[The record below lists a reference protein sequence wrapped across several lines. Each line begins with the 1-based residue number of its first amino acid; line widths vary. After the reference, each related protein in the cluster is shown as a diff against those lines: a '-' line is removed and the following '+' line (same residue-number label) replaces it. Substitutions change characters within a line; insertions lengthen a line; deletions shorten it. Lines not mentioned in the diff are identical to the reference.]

1 MALFR
6 FTSIAKHL
14 SAPYWG
20 VIWQGTSSVLA
31 FNGTAEY
38 TENDSDEFESGKR
51 YAFLM
56 FSTDE
61 NLSEVIE
68 DVANFL
74 GDLGWNQI
82 DIRRTKDV
90 SNETEL
96 EDGVVKEAFDFAKEN
111 RFAVILYPEPVDELV
126 YL

>member
-1 MALFR
+1 M
-6 FTSIAKHL
+6 
-14 SAPYWG
+14 
-20 VIWQGTSSVLA
+20 LA

-38 TENDSDEFESGKR
+38 TENDSDKFENGKR

-82 DIRRTKDV
+82 DIRRTKIVPNDA
-90 SNETEL
+90 EI
-96 EDGVVKEAFDFAKEN
+96 EDGVVKEAFEYARDN
-111 RFAVILYPEPVDELV
+111 RFAVIRYPEAVDEIVNL
-126 YL
+126 